1 MTMLR
6 LLVKGAVQG
15 IKAADSCEDA
25 RKEHTSP
32 DEATS
37 LAAHSHERRRKEEE
51 GGSHIY
57 KQGSQQS
64 ADPLKD
70 TPKLQQLMAFPIL
83 DG

>member
-1 MTMLR
+1 METCWLFV
-6 LLVKGAVQG
+6 LLDDNAEALGKGAVQG

-64 ADPLKD
+64 ADVS
-70 TPKLQQLMAFPIL
+70 F
-83 DG
+83 